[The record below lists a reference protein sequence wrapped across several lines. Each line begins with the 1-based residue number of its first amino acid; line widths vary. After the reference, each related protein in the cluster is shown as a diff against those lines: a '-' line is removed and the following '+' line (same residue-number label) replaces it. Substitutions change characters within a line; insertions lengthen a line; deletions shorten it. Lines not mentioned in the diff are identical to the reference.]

1 MSQKLACNV
10 LGLFKQKGLNF
21 YENMCDFKK
30 LKELVALLVKKLV
43 AKIRKYS

>member
-10 LGLFKQKGLNF
+10 LGLFKQKGFNF
-21 YENMCDFKK
+21 YEYMCDFKK
-30 LKELVALLVKKLV
+30 LKELVALPVKKLV